1 MISLN
6 QGNCQKQ
13 PNTRMDWKVEEKN
26 INAFF
31 ALVRAGLWADVEST
45 GFLDQVFAE
54 PVDWDKV
61 YQLSGE
67 QSVQG
72 LVLQGVDCLMFQ
84 DSLTSES
91 AKPSARLNIPQELL
105 LQWIG
110 EMQMQE
116 QQNKAMNDFIGK
128 IVGKM
133 RTAGIY
139 TLLVKGQ
146 GVAQCYEKPQWRV
159 SGDVDFY
166 LSNDNYE
173 QTKEFLM
180 PLAQSVEPE
189 GEYQKHLNMTID
201 SWVVELHGSMRCG
214 LSKRMDKVIDG
225 IHHEIFY
232 EGYVRSWQN
241 GHTQVFL
248 PSAGNDVIIV
258 FTHFLKHFFKGG
270 IGLRQ
275 ICDWCRLLWTYRD
288 SIHYKQ
294 LEKRLSSAGLM
305 TEWKAFGTFAV
316 EYLGMPREAMPFY
329 SADGRWKNK
338 AKKIMQLTLDS
349 ADIERRDKS
358 YFENNPYAIRKA
370 ISFGFRCSDL
380 LRVAGVFPMDSLRFF
395 PCIVIR
401 GLKSAVKGE

>member
-1 MISLN
+1 
-6 QGNCQKQ
+6 
-13 PNTRMDWKVEEKN
+13 MDWKVEERN

-31 ALVRAGLWADVEST
+31 ALVRAGLWADTEST
-45 GFLDQVFAE
+45 DIMAQEFTE
-54 PVDWDKV
+54 SVDWNVV
-61 YQLSGE
+61 YRLANE
-67 QSVQG
+67 QSVLG
-72 LVLQGVDCLMFQ
+72 LVLAGIDWLKVHDTRFTVPQ
-84 DSLTSES
+84 D
-91 AKPSARLNIPQELL
+91 LL

-110 EMQMQE
+110 EVQMLE

-128 IVGKM
+128 IIEKM

-139 TLLVKGQ
+139 TLLMKGQ
-146 GVAQCYEKPQWRV
+146 GVAQCYERPQWRV
-159 SGDVDFY
+159 SGDIDFY
-166 LSNDNYE
+166 LSHDNYE
-173 QTKEFLM
+173 KAKDFLLPM
-180 PLAQSVEPE
+180 ATTVEPE

-201 SWVVELHGSMRCG
+201 SWVIELHGSMRCG
-214 LSKRMDKVIDG
+214 LSKRMDKVIDA

-288 SIHYKQ
+288 SIDYRQ
-294 LEKRLSSAGLM
+294 LEKRIVSAGLL
-305 TEWKAFGTFAV
+305 TEWKTFGAFAV
-316 EYLGMPREAMPFY
+316 EYLGMPKEAMPFY
-329 SADGRWKNK
+329 STSGRWKHK
-338 AKKIMQLTLDS
+338 AKKILFLTLDS
-349 ADIERRDKS
+349 DVIERRDKS
-358 YFENNPYAIRKA
+358 YFDKYPYIIRKVV
-370 ISFGFRCSDL
+370 SFGRRSGDL

-401 GLKSAVKGE
+401 GLKSAAKGE

>member
-13 PNTRMDWKVEEKN
+13 PNTRMDWKVEERN

-31 ALVRAGLWADVEST
+31 ALVRAGLWADTEST
-45 GFLDQVFAE
+45 DIMAQEFTE
-54 PVDWDKV
+54 SVDWGEV
-61 YQLSGE
+61 YRLANE
-67 QSVQG
+67 QSVLG
-72 LVLQGVDCLMFQ
+72 LVLAGIDWLKVHDTRFTVLQ
-84 DSLTSES
+84 D
-91 AKPSARLNIPQELL
+91 LL

-110 EMQMQE
+110 EVQMLE
-116 QQNKAMNDFIGK
+116 QQNKAMNDFIEK
-128 IVGKM
+128 IVEKM
-133 RTAGIY
+133 QTAGIY

-159 SGDVDFY
+159 CGDVDFY
-166 LSNDNYE
+166 LSNDNYK
-173 QTKEFLM
+173 QAKEFLL

-201 SWVVELHGSMRCG
+201 SWVIELHGSMRCG
-214 LSKRMDKVIDG
+214 LSKRMDKVIDA

-288 SIHYKQ
+288 SIDYKK
-294 LEKRLSSAGLM
+294 LKKRLASAGLM
-305 TEWKAFGTFAV
+305 SEWKAFGAFAV
-316 EYLGMPREAMPFY
+316 EYLGLPTEVMPFY
-329 SADGRWKNK
+329 STDGRWKHK
-338 AKKIMQLTLDS
+338 AKKIMHLTLDS
-349 ADIERRDKS
+349 DDIERRDKS
-358 YFENNPYAIRKA
+358 YFDKYPYGVRKFV
-370 ISFGFRCSDL
+370 SFGRRCGDL

-395 PCIVIR
+395 PSIVFR
-401 GLKSAVKGE
+401 GLKSAVRGE